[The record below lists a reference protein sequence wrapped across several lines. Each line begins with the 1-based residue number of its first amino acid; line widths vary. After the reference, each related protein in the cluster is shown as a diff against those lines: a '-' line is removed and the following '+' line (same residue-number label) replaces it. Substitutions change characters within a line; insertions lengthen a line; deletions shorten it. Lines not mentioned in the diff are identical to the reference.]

1 MATYNTKKV
10 NKKDTA
16 LNKYWTTGNGN
27 VYPIYK
33 DAKTGKYYIV
43 DKNGKQSWFSQQSSI
58 NQINNA
64 NKNSV
69 VNVYTANQK
78 SVAAQQAAQQK
89 KQSAA
94 AAPSVAKSATNT
106 ANALH
111 LNAITNS
118 KTSKNTGVMYT
129 TLNGNIYPIYKA
141 ADGTYFIVD
150 KNGKVSAFTK
160 PSSID
165 AINQKLKGNQRS
177 LSASEL
183 GKTKESVASEYGADG
198 GDGGYGGGSWDASDI
213 FDMADRYDEGLQ
225 QYVKDEAD
233 AMTTPKVWT
242 AEELAKHY
250 GIEDLYNMDYLTKMY
265 TDATN
270 KYYNDA
276 VAKQLQYNANAELS
290 NSLYANQLL
299 KAYVNSYNNAAPTAI
314 GRGAVAANA
323 LNTMLGTDMASET
336 ASSNL
341 NSIINDYKEQQQAEL
356 ANVAAKAREN
366 YEDKGKW
373 LLSKGANIN
382 ASEVQ
387 EYIKSLDAY
396 DKAYAGIRNAQ
407 VNLANTSANAYQ
419 QAAQAGITNASYAA
433 QNATQNLLQQMYK
446 ARYGENGAGQYAY
459 NNVKGTMGLTSG
471 VSGNQMY

>member
-64 NKNSV
+64 SKNSV

-78 SVAAQQAAQQK
+78 SVAAQQSASAQQ
-89 KQSAA
+89 SAPTA
-94 AAPSVAKSATNT
+94 TSVAKSA
-106 ANALH
+106 ANA
-111 LNAITNS
+111 A
-118 KTSKNTGVMYT
+118 KTLPVAVAASSGKSKNTGIMYT
-129 TLNGNIYPIYKA
+129 TLNGNTYPIMKA
-141 ADGTYFIVD
+141 IDGTYYIVD

-160 PSSID
+160 AASIN
-165 AINQKLKGNQRS
+165 AINQKIKGNQSS
-177 LSASEL
+177 LTAEEL
-183 GKTKESVASEYGADG
+183 GKTKANVASEYGADG

-225 QYVKDEAD
+225 QYVKDEVD
-233 AMTTPKVWT
+233 TMETPKVWT

-250 GIEDLYNMDYLTKMY
+250 GVEDLYNMDYLTKMY

-270 KYYNDA
+270 KYYSDA

-341 NSIINDYKEQQQAEL
+341 NSIINDYREQQQAEL

-373 LLSKGANIN
+373 LLSQGANIN

-446 ARYGENGAGQYAY
+446 ARYGENGTGQYAY